1 MKEMELQYYKKFVGF
16 LTHYEEGEQ
25 KANEVI
31 PNQGGI
37 ESFKIVTSQDGTIMK
52 DRIDKLGEELNNSFK
67 HIRNWIKM
75 EMMNLETLILAIHEK
90 ERCYE
95 RKHKAVKALTEQQK
109 QLKRIDE
116 GKFTFKTMLKSKSSK
131 DQYKLELL
139 QSIQQKE
146 KDISNWDEIKKYIT
160 IYIIEKAVPLF
171 KERKALGYHEA
182 INLFSVDEIGNANN
196 NLRCWTEFKKM
207 TD

>member
-1 MKEMELQYYKKFVGF
+1 MKNRVDQLGKDLQ
-16 LTHYEEGEQ
+16 
-25 KANEVI
+25 
-31 PNQGGI
+31 
-37 ESFKIVTSQDGTIMK
+37 
-52 DRIDKLGEELNNSFK
+52 NSFK
-67 HIRNWIKM
+67 HIRNWIKQ

-90 ERCYE
+90 DLCYQ

-109 QLKRIDE
+109 LLKKIDE

-160 IYIIEKAVPLF
+160 IYIIEKAIPMF
-171 KERKALGYHEA
+171 KERMATGYHEA
-182 INLFSVDEIGNANN
+182 IRDFSMDEIHNANS
-196 NLRCWTEFKKM
+196 NLRCWTEFRKT
-207 TD
+207 TDEDLVVKAYGGQWEPDIKPSHQQ